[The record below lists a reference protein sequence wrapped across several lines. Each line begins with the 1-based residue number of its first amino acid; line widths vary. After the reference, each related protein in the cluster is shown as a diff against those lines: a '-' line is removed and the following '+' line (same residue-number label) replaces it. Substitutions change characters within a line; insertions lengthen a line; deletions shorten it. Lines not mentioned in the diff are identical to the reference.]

1 MRAEVR
7 EAGFC
12 PHWLLM
18 LVCTELRG
26 LSHVLFIADG
36 INGYENVFVIFCPA
50 FDTAKNFCT
59 RGNIARPVSED
70 SFYIWKP
77 FDITAAVLKFP
88 VLVWR
93 PDPSLPLS
101 GWRRPNCPPRRRSV
115 YARDRC
121 CPGRRSGSGQPR
133 RRIRSAFV

>member
-36 INGYENVFVIFCPA
+36 INGYENVFVIFRPA
-50 FDTAKNFCT
+50 FDTAKNFCI

-70 SFYIWKP
+70 RNRFLFIGKFQINTKTKIILMFYDAPQGISEVHS
-77 FDITAAVLKFP
+77 DICLIAVILHDLF
-88 VLVWR
+88 LLQGSR
-93 PDPSLPLS
+93 LILRLLS
-101 GWRRPNCPPRRRSV
+101 
-115 YARDRC
+115 
-121 CPGRRSGSGQPR
+121 
-133 RRIRSAFV
+133 